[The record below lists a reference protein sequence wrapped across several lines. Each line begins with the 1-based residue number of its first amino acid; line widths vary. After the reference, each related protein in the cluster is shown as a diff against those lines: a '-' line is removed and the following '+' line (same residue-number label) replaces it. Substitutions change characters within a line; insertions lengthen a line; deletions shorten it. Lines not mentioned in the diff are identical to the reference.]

1 MTAAPSFR
9 DRLPTLPHD
18 LSEFARDNTGPS
30 SWSAHPDAEMLSA
43 WVLEAHDEP
52 AYTASNA
59 LLVDL
64 LPTDVPRLLVTGQ
77 RAAAVVSHREAY
89 VIASIDGHSTI
100 DMLLDVVDL
109 HAGEVLAI
117 VCELASRGIV
127 AIDRVQ

>member
-1 MTAAPSFR
+1 MTAATSFR

-18 LSEFARDNTGPS
+18 LSEYARENTGPT

-52 AYTASNA
+52 AYTRSNA
-59 LLVDL
+59 ILADLV
-64 LPTDVPRLLVTGQ
+64 PTDVPRLLVSPQEIG
-77 RAAAVVSHREAY
+77 ACVSHREAY

-100 DMLLDVVDL
+100 DMLLEVVDL
-109 HAGEVLAI
+109 QAGEVLAI
-117 VCELASRGIV
+117 VCELCARGIV